1 MNVLLYPFMLLSA
14 IGLLLSVGSHL
25 AALAGLPI
33 PGGSLVWSLHVGIFV
48 VWLPTVLVANRM
60 SRYGKR
66 SDFWKLALSG
76 CPTWA
81 RYALYGLFGYAV
93 LNFIFGISNLP
104 SHRDG
109 SDASNSGA
117 GVRLFSGHW
126 MVFYGAAFATLYSA
140 INNSKLLKSRKCV
153 RGHEVAPLDK
163 FCPECGAVIEHGHA
177 EA

>member
-14 IGLLLSVGSHL
+14 VGLLLSVGSHL
-25 AALAGLPI
+25 AALIGLPI
-33 PGGSLVWSLHVGIFV
+33 PGGHLVWGLHAGIFV

-60 SRYGKR
+60 SRHGR
-66 SDFWKLALSG
+66 RADFWKLALSG

-81 RYALYGLFGYAV
+81 RYAIYGLFGYAM
-93 LNFIFGISNLP
+93 LNFILGMSDVP

-109 SDASNSGA
+109 SNAANSGA
-117 GVRLFSGHW
+117 EVRLFSGHW

-140 INNSKLLKSRKCV
+140 INNSRLLKGRKCI

-163 FCPECGAVIEHGHA
+163 FCPECGAAIEHGHI
-177 EA
+177 